1 MNSVKIVATLCL
13 LSGAAHAVDVPITGT
28 VQSRCIIQTD
38 VPGTYGNPNAYTL
51 STAPADGGV
60 LPVVRYDVTL
70 ADAYKAQITYPTSF
84 SAAPSSNDTV
94 TFTGS
99 VDVQAVGDVAMADY
113 QTDSV
118 TYDETR
124 EYDLTATGSTWFK
137 ISSTATNGGDKAF
150 PGGTYRAVVQ
160 AECIAQ

>member
-1 MNSVKIVATLCL
+1 MNRFLPVL
-13 LSGAAHAVDVPITGT
+13 LLISSAHAVDVPITGT

-51 STAPADGGV
+51 STAPAEGGV
-60 LPVVRYDVTL
+60 IPVVRYDVTL
-70 ADAYKAQITYPTSF
+70 ADAYKARITYPTSF
-84 SAAPSSNDTV
+84 SQSPSLNDTV
-94 TFTGS
+94 TFTGT

-137 ISSTATNGGDKAF
+137 VTSTATNGGDKAF
-150 PGGTYRAVVQ
+150 PGGTYRSVVQ

>member
-1 MNSVKIVATLCL
+1 M
-13 LSGAAHAVDVPITGT
+13 
-28 VQSRCIIQTD
+28 
-38 VPGTYGNPNAYTL
+38 
-51 STAPADGGV
+51 
-60 LPVVRYDVTL
+60 
-70 ADAYKAQITYPTSF
+70 
-84 SAAPSSNDTV
+84 

-99 VDVQAVGDVAMADY
+99 VEVQAVSDAAMADY
-113 QTDSV
+113 DTDAVIFDQTK
-118 TYDETR
+118 